1 MKKLLILAFLFLCS
15 QLNAQ
20 VILLAPKGKLI
31 SFDTTTHALSIVGN
45 YVIAT
50 CDTCISFDS
59 TKVVT
64 NITKNAT
71 LDSFNIYKG
80 ETLSST
86 LKDSIGTSV
95 DSLKHLF
102 IDTSAS
108 PRNGYVLT
116 FDSTNHKW
124 YLSAGGGGGGGITVT
139 SYGKN
144 TSRDSTI
151 LVLSNGTRYAAKDSI
166 SGQLWT
172 LTGSDIYRSSKVGVN
187 TSTPQNTLDVK
198 GGGNEFAANFGSDVA
213 TGGTGWTGITIGESF
228 GASAIRRTG
237 IVFRR
242 TDFGGT
248 GGGDMAILSK
258 RSGSGNVTYTDVHT
272 DFADDGSVVINN
284 GYTKTP
290 LSILASFDTSRG
302 FQLPVQNSGAIK
314 RSGGGVVTL
323 SVISGGSGYTGTSYS
338 NGTLSG
344 GTGTGSRVY
353 GNIVSGVITSA
364 SIYSIYAGLGYTVGD
379 TLYASFGTG
388 TGASFLVTSTGSPG
402 NMHYDSASHQISVD
416 NGNNIIAGVITSS
429 SASTLS
435 LQYGGDYIF
444 TGSTTTWTLPVIVSN
459 IKGRQN
465 SILIKNRGS
474 GSITLNAASGSTI
487 YTTSAVS
494 TITIVAGAACELMA
508 DGTYFNVM
516 YNN

>member
-1 MKKLLILAFLFLCS
+1 MKKLLILPFLFCCV
-15 QLNAQ
+15 QLSAQ

-86 LKDSIGTSV
+86 LKDNIGTSV

-124 YLSAGGGGGGGITVT
+124 YLSAGGSGVGGISVT
-139 SYGKN
+139 SFSKN
-144 TSRDSTI
+144 ATRDSAI
-151 LVLSNGTRYAAKDSI
+151 LVLSDGSRYAVKDSI
-166 SGQLWT
+166 NSYWLPTTGGIYSSSGKH
-172 LTGSDIYRSSKVGVN
+172 GIN
-187 TSTPQNTLDVK
+187 TSTPQNDLDIK
-198 GGGNEFAANFGSDVA
+198 GTANSWMLNVGNDVS
-213 TGGTGWTGITIGESF
+213 TNGTGWAGISLGESF
-228 GASAIRRTG
+228 GVSAVRKTGIVYRRTG
-237 IVFRR
+237 S
-242 TDFGGT
+242 T
-248 GGGDMAILSK
+248 GEGDMAIISK
-258 RSGSGNVTYTDVHT
+258 RSGSGNATYTDVHT
-272 DFADDGSVVINN
+272 NFGADGAVVINN
-284 GYTKTP
+284 GYNKNYF
-290 LSILASFDTSRG
+290 SILSAYDTSRG
-302 FQLPVQNSGAIK
+302 IRFPAQTTAQIQRNA
-314 RSGGGVVTL
+314 GGVVSL
-323 SVISGGSGYTGTSYS
+323 SVLSGGSGYTGTSYTS
-338 NGTLSG
+338 ATPTGGSGTGLKLSG
-344 GTGTGSRVY
+344 TISAGAV
-353 GNIVSGVITSA
+353 TSA
-364 SIYSIYAGLGYTVGD
+364 TTTDQYIGLSYRTGD
-379 TLYASFGTG
+379 TVYANFNSG
-388 TGASFLVTSTGSPG
+388 TGASFIITSVGSPG
-402 NMHYDSASHQISVD
+402 NFHYDSTTNQIAVD
-416 NGNNIIAGVITSS
+416 LGNNNVTGLVTVS

-435 LQYGGDYIF
+435 LLYGGDYIF
-444 TGSTTTWTLPVIVSN
+444 TGTTTTWTLPTILSN
-459 IKGRQN
+459 TKGRQN

-494 TITIVAGAACELMA
+494 TITIVAGAACELVA